1 MKIHYLQHV
10 PFEDVAYMGNWA
22 KENGIHFSRI
32 RVYEYDPY
40 PHLSDVEALIIMGGP
55 MGAGDDQIYPWLK
68 SEKEYIQKA
77 IQKNKIVVGVCLG
90 AQLIAMVLGA
100 KVYPNPHKE
109 IGWFPVHKTPQAHNT
124 SIGKILPESFM
135 AFHWHG
141 DTFDIPKGAVRL
153 AESKVCKNQ
162 AFVYLNRVIA
172 LQFHLESTQSSIES
186 LIQNCRDEL
195 ISAPYIQTADQIRNG
210 YHQIESLNTIM
221 VKLMNCIILGSS

>member
-10 PFEDVAYMGNWA
+10 PFEDVSYMGNWA

-55 MGAGDDQIYPWLK
+55 MGARDDQIYPWLK
-68 SEKEYIQKA
+68 SEKAYIRKA

-141 DTFDIPKGAVRL
+141 NTFDIPKGAVRL

-172 LQFHLESTQSSIES
+172 LQFHLESTQSSIDS

-195 ISAPYIQTADQIRNG
+195 ISAPYIQTVDQIRKG

-221 VKLMNCIILGSS
+221 AKLMNFIILGSS

>member
-1 MKIHYLQHV
+1 
-10 PFEDVAYMGNWA
+10 
-22 KENGIHFSRI
+22 
-32 RVYEYDPY
+32 VYEYDPY
-40 PHLSDVEALIIMGGP
+40 PTLSDVENLIIMGGP
-55 MGAGDDQIYPWLK
+55 MGVGDDQIYPWLK
-68 SEKEYIQKA
+68 SEKAYIRKA

-124 SIGKILPESFM
+124 SIGKILSESFM

-141 DTFDIPKGAVRL
+141 DTFDIPKGAVHL

-195 ISAPYIQTADQIRNG
+195 ISAPHIQTADQIRKG

-221 VKLMNCIILGSS
+221 VKLMNCFILGSS

>member
-10 PFEDVAYMGNWA
+10 PFEDVSYMGNWA
-22 KENGIHFSRI
+22 RENGIHFSRI
-32 RVYEYDPY
+32 RLYENDPY
-40 PHLSDVEALIIMGGP
+40 PPLSDVETLIIMGGP

-68 SEKEYIQKA
+68 SEKAYIRKA

-141 DTFDIPKGAVRL
+141 DIFDIPKGAVHL

>member
-10 PFEDVAYMGNWA
+10 PFEDVSYMGNWA

-68 SEKEYIQKA
+68 SEKAYIRKA

-90 AQLIAMVLGA
+90 AQLIAMVLDA

-141 DTFDIPKGAVRL
+141 DTFDIPKGAVHL

-195 ISAPYIQTADQIRNG
+195 ISAPYIQTDDQIRKG

>member
-10 PFEDVAYMGNWA
+10 PFEDVSYMGNWA

-55 MGAGDDQIYPWLK
+55 MGARDDQIYPWLK
-68 SEKEYIQKA
+68 SEKAYIQKA

-90 AQLIAMVLGA
+90 AQLIAMVLDA
-100 KVYPNPHKE
+100 KVYPNPHRE

-141 DTFDIPKGAVRL
+141 DTFDIPEGAVRL

-195 ISAPYIQTADQIRNG
+195 ISAPYIQTADQIRKG

-221 VKLMNCIILGSS
+221 VKLMNFIILGSS

>member
-10 PFEDVAYMGNWA
+10 PFEDVSYMGNWA
-22 KENGIHFSRI
+22 KENGIYFSRI

-55 MGAGDDQIYPWLK
+55 MGALDDQIYPWLK
-68 SEKEYIQKA
+68 SEKAYIRKA

-109 IGWFPVHKTPQAHNT
+109 IGWFPVHKTPQAHNS

-141 DTFDIPKGAVRL
+141 NTFDIPKGAVRL

-172 LQFHLESTQSSIES
+172 LQFHLESTQSSIDS

-195 ISAPYIQTADQIRNG
+195 ISAPYIQTVDQIRKG

-221 VKLMNCIILGSS
+221 AKLMNFIILGSS

>member
-10 PFEDVAYMGNWA
+10 PFEDVSYMGNWA

-68 SEKEYIQKA
+68 SEKAYIRKA

-141 DTFDIPKGAVRL
+141 DTFDIPEGAVHL

>member
-10 PFEDVAYMGNWA
+10 PFEDVSYMGNWA

-55 MGAGDDQIYPWLK
+55 MGARDDQIYPWLK
-68 SEKEYIQKA
+68 SEKAYIRKA

-195 ISAPYIQTADQIRNG
+195 ISAPYIQTVDQIRKG

-221 VKLMNCIILGSS
+221 VNLMNFIILGSS

>member
-22 KENGIHFSRI
+22 KENGICFSPI
-32 RVYEYDPY
+32 RLYENDPY
-40 PHLSDVEALIIMGGP
+40 PSLSDVEALIIMGGP

-68 SEKEYIQKA
+68 SEKAYIRKA

-124 SIGKILPESFM
+124 SIGKILPERFM

-141 DTFDIPKGAVRL
+141 DTFDIPEGAVHL

-195 ISAPYIQTADQIRNG
+195 ISAPHIQTADQIRKG

-221 VKLMNCIILGSS
+221 VKLMNCFILGSS